1 MSHSEEHKIII
12 RPKRGLE
19 FINLS
24 EVYKYKY
31 LLLLLVHKEIS
42 ILYKQTILGFSWA
55 IIRPLFGMVVFTI
68 VFGNLAKVP
77 SDGIPYPL
85 FSYVA
90 LVPWTY
96 FSAAMGKSSLSLV
109 NSVGIFTKVYFPRI
123 IIPLT
128 SVIAGLI
135 DFLIAFS
142 IIIILMIW
150 YKVPPSLNILIIP
163 YLMLIMVLF
172 SSSLGMI
179 FSTLAIQYRDIR
191 HGIQFVSQLLMYA
204 TPVVWPIS
212 LISEKFG
219 DNFTFVYSFY
229 PMAGVIEGFR
239 SALIGVN
246 PIPWFMILNGSITT
260 IVFFIIGAIFFKNK
274 ENIFADVA

>member
-55 IIRPLFGMVVFTI
+55 IIRPLFSMVVFTI

-172 SSSLGMI
+172 SSSVGMI